1 MKHTLWWVQGIYSNP
16 RTFCPS
22 SCTPPCLPPLCLAV
36 PCYTGAV
43 LGSISDRRHDSPLLC
58 GLCLQTPNLE
68 NSDFLSIPYLQAP
81 ANLASAFLFHDLS
94 YYSPRSRYFQRS
106 QCTECILQLLKIWIR
121 TLFSRIIRPLQK
133 QSLSSFL
140 LQIKYSLLKVNLDYL
155 AKVDPNRFYQP
166 TPVPIILSFFLT
178 YLDLKLSF

>member
-16 RTFCPS
+16 RTFRPS

-43 LGSISDRRHDSPLLC
+43 PGSISDRRHDSPLLS

-68 NSDFLSIPYLQAP
+68 NSDLLSIPYLQAP

-94 YYSPRSRYFQRS
+94 YYSPCSRYFQRP
-106 QCTECILQLLKIWIR
+106 QCTECILQLLK
-121 TLFSRIIRPLQK
+121 
-133 QSLSSFL
+133 
-140 LQIKYSLLKVNLDYL
+140 NLDQNTFLKDYKTSAEAIPL
-155 AKVDPNRFYQP
+155 IF
-166 TPVPIILSFFLT
+166 PISDQIFPPK
-178 YLDLKLSF
+178 D